1 MTNVYAPGDYKAGE
15 KLPVLVSHDYVSC
28 AWLTSGLDP
37 VSYGSQRSSLAHQ
50 FSGGGLV
57 FGNSADMVYDP
68 TRLIRK
74 QAERGRRVIVVS
86 ANYRLNVLGFL
97 SSNDL
102 AEEAGQVTGN
112 FGQSHRQSRRAV
124 LKFRTV

>member
-1 MTNVYAPGDYKAGE
+1 M
-15 KLPVLVSHDYVSC
+15 
-28 AWLTSGLDP
+28 
-37 VSYGSQRSSLAHQ
+37 
-50 FSGGGLV
+50 

-97 SSNDL
+97 ASNDL

-112 FGQSHRQSRRAV
+112 FGQCHRQSRRAG
-124 LKFRTV
+124 LIFRTV